1 MKKLLCFAILL
12 SNLSF
17 AAEKA
22 LMLDCMRVI
31 GSGVTVDEINACKGI
46 KNSFALKGVK
56 LIGSDVTSNE
66 IVTISKF
73 IDSEDEYKCMESLGS
88 SIDNSEIESC
98 DNSYFYSLEC
108 VKVLGADANSNEM
121 NACKKIKS
129 ENALGVISMIGSG
142 ATVSEI
148 KSAAKINHK
157 DELACTKIIG
167 ADISSNEIEACNF
180 YEESPSTNPENSY

>member
-1 MKKLLCFAILL
+1 MKKLLCFAILA
-12 SNLSF
+12 SNISF

-46 KNSFALKGVK
+46 KNNFALKGVT
-56 LIGSDVTSNE
+56 LIGPDVTSNE

-73 IDSEDEYKCMESLGS
+73 IDSEDEYKCMQSVGS
-88 SIDNSEIESC
+88 SIDQSEIESC

-108 VKVLGADANSNEM
+108 VKILGPDASSNEI

-129 ENALGVISMIGSG
+129 ENALAVISMIGSG
-142 ATVSEI
+142 ASVSDI

-157 DELACTKIIG
+157 NEQACTKIIG
-167 ADISSNEIEACNF
+167 ADISPNEIEACNF
-180 YEESPSTNPENSY
+180 YGDEPYTNPEN